1 MLLLDLFVMEWI
13 LETDELR
20 AGWSIW
26 PSEQSGRTRY
36 VSRFK
41 TVRGEKR
48 GTRNVQ
54 DIKYSTSISMQG
66 YRERTHLRPKR
77 RSSPSDNISRSL

>member
-54 DIKYSTSISMQG
+54 DIKYSTSISM
-66 YRERTHLRPKR
+66 LRVFLTTLVKAAPNK
-77 RSSPSDNISRSL
+77 SQSFS